1 MRPQGEILDLVHFV
15 LDLSKRTRAGIQM
28 SIWLDSNW
36 IRFYFEKPQP
46 ADYDCIRQVKNGL
59 LQIIERKKEK
69 KELPIALSFGGT
81 KRYPVANPY
90 YFLKFTNAVN
100 NAQVLQIMWQ
110 EYFEIEQDLYAS
122 DNEIA
127 ASRLS

>member
-1 MRPQGEILDLVHFV
+1 M
-15 LDLSKRTRAGIQM
+15 
-28 SIWLDSNW
+28 
-36 IRFYFEKPQP
+36 
-46 ADYDCIRQVKNGL
+46 
-59 LQIIERKKEK
+59 
-69 KELPIALSFGGT
+69 
-81 KRYPVANPY
+81 ANPY